1 MNRFIPVDEQ
11 QEEPDLQ
18 VSPDWLDVSIFADD
32 AAVCREPLRRL
43 GEHRLAL
50 REGTVLWFL

>member
-32 AAVCREPLRRL
+32 AAVFVESL
-43 GEHRLAL
+43 
-50 REGTVLWFL
+50 